1 MHIPCSLPYKK
12 TSILKTEPLT
22 SLCMCGTVT
31 VRVKRGSG
39 QRARLGLLSCRC
51 CAFLHGSSR
60 ALGRLRASRRKA
72 QQPVCERPLTYTGKT
87 NYSPLAQLDLAG
99 LKSNFTFCGCRRKE
113 NKNNGESLFL
123 WIQYTLWDDEIA
135 DCWMLQEALR
145 TTSLLSEKNPIVTL
159 SFFGAF
165 FIMENIMNS
174 VWRSTKDIMVF
185 KFTFTCS

>member
-1 MHIPCSLPYKK
+1 M
-12 TSILKTEPLT
+12 EPLT

-99 LKSNFTFCGCRRKE
+99 LKCNFTFCGCRRKE
-113 NKNNGESLFL
+113 KKKWGEFVFVNTVHFVRWWNSWLL
-123 WIQYTLWDDEIA
+123 NA
-135 DCWMLQEALR
+135 SGGLR

-159 SFFGAF
+159 HFLEHFLS
-165 FIMENIMNS
+165 
-174 VWRSTKDIMVF
+174 WRISWILFEGQRKT
-185 KFTFTCS
+185 